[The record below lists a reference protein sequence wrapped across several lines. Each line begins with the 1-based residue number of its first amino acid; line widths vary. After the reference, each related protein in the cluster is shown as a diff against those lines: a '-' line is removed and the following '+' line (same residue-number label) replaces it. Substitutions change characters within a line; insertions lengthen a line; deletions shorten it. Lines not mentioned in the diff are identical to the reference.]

1 MTNGPSRTLALLT
14 FARAQAERCLQ
25 LANDAA
31 DISMKERFLKLVDQY
46 RERADR
52 EDNDGLMS

>member
-1 MTNGPSRTLALLT
+1 MADVPSRTLALLT

-25 LANDAA
+25 LANEAA
-31 DISMKERFLKLVDQY
+31 DISIKDRFLILVDQY

-52 EDNDGLMS
+52 EDDDGLMS